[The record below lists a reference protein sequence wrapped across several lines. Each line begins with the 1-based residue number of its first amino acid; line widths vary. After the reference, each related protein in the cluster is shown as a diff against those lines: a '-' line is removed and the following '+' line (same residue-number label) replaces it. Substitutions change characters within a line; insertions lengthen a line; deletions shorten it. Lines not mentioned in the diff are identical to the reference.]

1 MGQNAEM
8 AQASDP
14 PPPREVVRYGP
25 EIPDEDALRLL
36 GTVADKRVLVLGLHR
51 PSASIALAQQGARVV
66 VVDPDQERLDRGRT
80 ACEEAEA
87 KAEFRKADLAGLAF
101 LPGDSFDLVLSIYT
115 LTGVDDLNRVFRQVH
130 RVLKADGALVLSLPH
145 PAHAMLDA
153 DRPPRLPDDPV
164 LVAHPYPGTAGRN
177 EGAPAAGAPAGDPYA
192 PSPATTP
199 TRTWAPSE
207 VFTAMHR
214 AKFRLDALLEP
225 AAATTGPRGPQWT
238 ELLRWAPPTLVL
250 RGRKEGI

>member
-1 MGQNAEM
+1 M
-8 AQASDP
+8 APASDP

-51 PSASIALAQQGARVV
+51 PSASIALAQQGAKVV
-66 VVDPDQERLDRGRT
+66 VVDPDQERLDRGRA

-87 KAEFRKADLAGLAF
+87 RAEFRKADLAGLAF
-101 LPGDSFDLVLSIYT
+101 LPGESFDLVLSIYT
-115 LTGVDDLNRVFRQVH
+115 LAAVDDLNRVFRQVH

-164 LVAHPYPGTAGRN
+164 LVAHPYPGTSGRN
-177 EGAPAAGAPAGDPYA
+177 EAATAPGDLAGGADAA
-192 PSPATTP
+192 SPG

-225 AAATTGPRGPQWT
+225 AAGTTGPRGPQWT
-238 ELLRWAPPTLVL
+238 ELLRWAPPTLLL

>member
-1 MGQNAEM
+1 MGHNAGM

-36 GTVADKRVLVLGLHR
+36 GSVADKRVLVLGLHR
-51 PSASIALAQQGARVV
+51 PSASIALAQQGAKVV
-66 VVDPDQERLDRGRT
+66 VVDPDQQRLDEGRA

-87 KAEFRKADLAGLAF
+87 KAEFRRADLAGLAV

-130 RVLKADGALVLSLPH
+130 RVLKADGALVISLPH
-145 PAHAMLDA
+145 PAYAMLDA
-153 DRPPRLPDDPV
+153 SRPPRLPDDPV
-164 LVAHPYPGTAGRN
+164 LVAHPYAGAGPQEPAGTPAATVD
-177 EGAPAAGAPAGDPYA
+177 EPAAGPTAP
-192 PSPATTP
+192 
-199 TRTWAPSE
+199 RTWAPSD

-225 AAATTGPRGPQWT
+225 AAGTAGPRGPQWN
-238 ELLRWAPPTLVL
+238 ELLRWAPPTLLL